1 MKNRLQRVFSHEEPT
16 DFQGTI
22 KFVDNDSYKEFLQK
36 LKILQNEGTS
46 QKLNGVERIS
56 IDQNIGGI
64 NYPYNE
70 HDSIKNTYIMPT
82 FESIEISVNIP
93 SGEYIWK
100 FDKEVLQN
108 GIRFESKNE
117 DIVHIRHEID
127 LENKRSKFT
136 YKIRL
141 QEAKYIREIIECID
155 ATIAL
160 MDYFF
165 KEKREETEESIREL
179 QRTVIFW
186 KRVVQ
191 LEEIL
196 EVTFKPQE
204 ITNNSNEEMALEE
217 LFLAL
222 NEGYIIKENKAFD
235 NIRFDISKTENIED
249 FKRGM
254 RFTLNFLASW
264 QKRLLGVDVVI
275 YTVNAV
281 FNAIVDSI
289 EEDNLKNEY
298 VVKIKD
304 TDTSPMYMAY
314 KTVATEKLQEEEL
327 EKLLSNYNENIKM
340 YSEAKTFEQ
349 LYKEI
354 YDFSN

>member
-16 DFQGTI
+16 DFQGII
-22 KFVDNDSYKEFLQK
+22 KFVDNNYYKEFLTK
-36 LKILQNEGTS
+36 LEILYDEGTP
-46 QKLNGVERIS
+46 QKINGVERMTM
-56 IDQNIGGI
+56 DQNIEGI
-64 NYPYNE
+64 KYPYHE
-70 HDSIKNTYIMPT
+70 HDSITNLYIMPT
-82 FESIEISVNIP
+82 FESVDISVNIP

-100 FDKEVLQN
+100 FKGELSRN
-108 GIRFESKNE
+108 SIIFESKNE
-117 DIVHIRHEID
+117 DIVQIRHEID
-127 LENKRSKFT
+127 LKNKRSKFT

-141 QEAKYIREIIECID
+141 QEAKYIREIIECLD

-160 MDYFF
+160 MDYLF
-165 KEKREETEESIREL
+165 KEKTEETEEAIEEL
-179 QRTVIFW
+179 QRVIIFW

-204 ITNNSNEEMALEE
+204 ITNNPDEEMFLEE

-222 NEGYIIKENKAFD
+222 YEGYVIKENKAFD
-235 NIRFDISKTENIED
+235 NIRFDMSKTENIED
-249 FKRGM
+249 FKKGM
-254 RFTLNFLASW
+254 MFTLNFSAFW
-264 QKRLLGVDVVI
+264 QRRVLGIDLVI

-281 FNAIVDSI
+281 FNAIVDSV
-289 EEDNLKNEY
+289 EEDELKKEY

-304 TDTSPMYMAY
+304 TDTSPMYISY
-314 KTVATEKLQEEEL
+314 KAVATEKLQEEEM
-327 EKLLSNYNENIKM
+327 EKLLSDDNTYIRM

-354 YDFSN
+354 YSFN